1 MWFEAKDIFINAK
14 KIKNIRRCSTKVG
27 DSKYKLYI
35 YANSSDTECGEI
47 LMTYEDDNINRFNY
61 VEDNIVELIRTK
73 LALNNT
79 EVLDLYKEA
88 FRLQAEYDCMT

>member
-1 MWFEAKDIFINAK
+1 
-14 KIKNIRRCSTKVG
+14 
-27 DSKYKLYI
+27 
-35 YANSSDTECGEI
+35 
-47 LMTYEDDNINRFNY
+47 MTYEDDNINRFNY

-79 EVLDLYKEA
+79 EVLDLYTEA